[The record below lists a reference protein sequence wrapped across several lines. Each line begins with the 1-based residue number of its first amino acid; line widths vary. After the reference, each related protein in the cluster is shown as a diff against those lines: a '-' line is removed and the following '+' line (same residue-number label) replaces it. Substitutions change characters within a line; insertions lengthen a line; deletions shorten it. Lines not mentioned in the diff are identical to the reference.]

1 MIIKETQFKDAFI
14 FIPNI
19 FHDSRGYFFESYKKN
34 IVGDY
39 NFIQDNQ
46 SYSIS
51 SNTLRGL
58 HYQEE
63 PFAQTKLIRVLNGSI
78 YDVIVDLRKESE
90 TFGQWQ
96 GFYLSANGREQLL
109 VPKGFAHGFI
119 TKEENTRV
127 LYKVDNYYSKEHDKG
142 ILWSDSDLNIDWG
155 IDSPILSD
163 KDSKHP
169 TFKEVFK

>member
-1 MIIKETQFKDAFI
+1 MIIKETKFKDAYI
-14 FIPNI
+14 LIPNI

-34 IVGDY
+34 IIENY

-46 SYSIS
+46 SYSILAE
-51 SNTLRGL
+51 TLRGL
-58 HYQEE
+58 HYQKE
-63 PFAQTKLIRVLNGSI
+63 PFAQTKLVRVLDGSI

-96 GFYLSANGREQLL
+96 GFNLTANGREQLL

-119 TKEENTRV
+119 TKEEKTRV

-142 ILWSDSDLNIDWG
+142 ILWSDLDLNIDWG
-155 IDSPILSD
+155 TISPILSD
-163 KDSKHP
+163 KDSQHP